1 MPPKPFRFTPLALAI
16 SLTALSPLS
25 HAADSDTTQDETAAT
40 SEKILPTVKVK
51 AKKNATDPLSL
62 KKQSSNGALGSRAQ
76 LDTPFA
82 TTVVTQQELE
92 NRQVATIGQMFA
104 NDASVVT
111 SGSRYSTRP
120 NFLTVRGL
128 GLDSF
133 NSFKINGLPIVNYGV
148 ELPYESFEQIEMLKG
163 LSGFMYGFGAPGG
176 IVNYVTKKPTA
187 QATQSVDLGYKSNS
201 IWTEHVDLG
210 GRFGDE
216 DRFGYRLNA
225 SHEQGGSYIKDG
237 DTTRNSLSLALDAR
251 LTPDLLWT
259 FDTILQNRKATGSPN
274 YISVEDYP
282 VTTLPSPVSGTRN
295 LSSTTN
301 GIQASKFQLYM
312 TGLEYTLNPDWI
324 LSTNISYADT
334 KRRYTE
340 DIPLLTSRQGDY
352 DDYIYDQANEYG
364 YRQWQAMLS
373 GKATTGSVEHQI
385 VLGSQWQQQFGKYNT
400 DSVYDKI
407 GTGNLYH
414 PSIIPYVSI
423 ITPHMYK
430 GNTYDQTAF
439 FASDTVKLNA
449 QWSVLAGLRDTN
461 YQQTGYEPSGEESSR
476 YQKNNVLTPTLAL
489 MYKPQPNTTLY
500 GSYVQSLEQGSTVSE
515 QYKNANAL
523 LAPLK
528 SAQYEIGLKSEHR
541 QWSTTAALFRIERG
555 AEYANSGN
563 YYVQNGIVRYQGLEL
578 NGAYKGIDSWQLGA
592 NLVLL
597 DPKYVKTNTAIDGNT
612 VAAASKYVAAL
623 QASYSVP
630 QISGLSLDADGK
642 YVGASKLDSGNTIK
656 LPAYFTPN
664 LGVSY
669 ATRLGG
675 HAVTFRA
682 RIENLTGHNYWYT
695 QQEGA
700 LLVGAPRTASV
711 NVKYNF

>member
-1 MPPKPFRFTPLALAI
+1 MPPKPFRFTPLALAM
-16 SLTALSPLS
+16 SLCAFSPIS
-25 HAADSDTTQDETAAT
+25 HAATDGIAQPLAT
-40 SEKILPTVKVK
+40 SPQEQDLPTISVKV
-51 AKKNATDPLSL
+51 KKNATDPLSL
-62 KKQSSNGALGSRAQ
+62 TKQTASGALGSRSQ

-82 TTVVTQQELE
+82 TTVVSAQALE
-92 NRQVATIGQMFA
+92 NRQVATIGQVFA
-104 NDASVVT
+104 TDASVVT

-128 GLDSF
+128 GLDNF
-133 NSFKINGLPIVNYGV
+133 NSFKINGLPIVNYGI
-148 ELPYESFEQIEMLKG
+148 ELPFESFEQIEMLKG

-187 QATQSVDLGYKSNS
+187 QPTQSVDLGYKSNS

-210 GRFGDE
+210 GRVGDD

-225 SHEQGGSYIKDG
+225 SHEQGGSYIKGG

-259 FDTILQNRKATGSPN
+259 FDTIIQNRKATGSPN
-274 YISVEDYP
+274 YISLEAYP
-282 VTTLPSPVSGTRN
+282 DTTLPSPISGTRN

-312 TGLEYTLNPDWI
+312 TGLEYTLNPDWT
-324 LSTNISYADT
+324 LSTNINYADT

-340 DIPLLTSRQGDY
+340 DIPILTSRQGDY
-352 DDYIYDQANEYG
+352 DNYIYDQANEYG
-364 YRQWQAMLS
+364 YRQWQALLS
-373 GKATTGSVEHQI
+373 GNAATGSVAHHI
-385 VLGSQWQQQFGKYNT
+385 VLGSQWQQEFGKYNT

-407 GTGNLYH
+407 GTGNLYR
-414 PSIIPYVSI
+414 PSVISYVST
-423 ITPHMYK
+423 ITPQMYK

-439 FASDTVKLNA
+439 FVSDTVKLDA
-449 QWSVLAGLRDTN
+449 QWSVLAGLRATN
-461 YQQTGYEPSGEESSR
+461 YQQTGFDPTGKETSD
-476 YQKNNVLTPTLAL
+476 YQKNNVYTPTLAL

-515 QYKNANAL
+515 QYKNANQL

-528 SAQYEIGLKSEHR
+528 SAQYEIGIKSEHR

-555 AEYANSGN
+555 AEYADPDN

-578 NGAYKGIDSWQLGA
+578 NGAFKAPEGWTLGA
-592 NLVLL
+592 NLLLL

-612 VAAASKYVAAL
+612 VAAASKYVAAVH
-623 QASYSVP
+623 ASYNVA
-630 QISGLSLDADGK
+630 QIAGLSVDADGK
-642 YVGASKLDSGNTIK
+642 YVGASQVDSGNTIK

-675 HAVTFRA
+675 HAITLRA

-700 LLVGAPRTASV
+700 LLVGAPRTASL